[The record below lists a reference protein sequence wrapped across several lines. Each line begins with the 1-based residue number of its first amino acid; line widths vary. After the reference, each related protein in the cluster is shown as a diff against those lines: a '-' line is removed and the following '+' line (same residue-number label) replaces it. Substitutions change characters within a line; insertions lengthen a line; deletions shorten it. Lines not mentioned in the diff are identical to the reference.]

1 MAKPKF
7 NIRPGIYNVPNL
19 GRVDCTKAV
28 KQDVGLALYLNKHFS
43 QFITLT
49 EAGVSFLKKQK
60 LKSNVV
66 AGLITR
72 AKTVGQVE
80 LLLKV
85 NDTATI
91 QRIAETRIK
100 ALE

>member
-1 MAKPKF
+1 MAKEKF
-7 NIRPGIYNVPNL
+7 NIRPGIYNVPDL

-28 KQDVGLALYLNKHFS
+28 KQSIALDLYLNKHFS

-60 LKSNVV
+60 LKSSVV

-72 AKTVGQVE
+72 AKTVDE
-80 LLLKV
+80 IKLLLKV
-85 NDTATI
+85 DSTETI